1 MKLFWSGKT
10 ALITGGNCS
19 IALHLAKLLIDASI
33 TPFLTYRS
41 EKSRAQITDA
51 LGRDSD
57 TYFTLHLDYTNP
69 ATLDNI
75 KLQNKGNFDYLI
87 DFAQGDFESLIASA
101 GDDKID
107 SFISESIG
115 FRAKLLNK
123 ISRNMLAKK
132 NGRLIFIS
140 STAAKMPHKGQ
151 GFYSAVKLAG
161 EALYKNIGLEL
172 GDKGITTVSL
182 RPGYVNAG
190 RGEKYILN
198 NKNEALNKIPV
209 RKALTSSEIAE
220 TIMFFLSDS
229 ARGFNAT
236 EIVMDGG
243 LTSGK

>member
-1 MKLFWSGKT
+1 MKLSWSGKT
-10 ALITGGNCS
+10 ALVTGGNCS
-19 IALHLAKLLIDASI
+19 IALDLAQLLIEASI

-41 EKSRAQITDA
+41 EESKAIIEET
-51 LGRDSD
+51 LGNHSD
-57 TYFTLHLDYTNP
+57 KYVTVHLDYSIP

-75 KLQNKGNFDYLI
+75 NLQNQDAFDYLI
-87 DFAQGDFESLIASA
+87 DLAQGELESLIASA
-101 GDDKID
+101 DDDKID
-107 SFISESIG
+107 SFINESIG
-115 FRAKLLNK
+115 FRSKLIKK
-123 ISRNMLAKK
+123 ITRNMLPKK

-140 STAAKMPHKGQ
+140 STAAKRPNIGQ

-172 GDKGITTVSL
+172 GNKGITTISL

-190 RGEKYILN
+190 RGEKYILKS
-198 NKNEALNKIPV
+198 KNEVFNKIPV
-209 RKALTSSEIAE
+209 GKALTSSEIAE
-220 TIMFFLSDS
+220 TIMFFLSES